1 MNTELVTQLRERAWH
16 RSRRAVVVTLL
27 GPAAML
33 AGVVWA
39 AVQPWRLTFLHPHG
53 QGFWWLAVEPPVL
66 VVLVGALFSWVI
78 APGVIEDL
86 ERFDREGR

>member
-1 MNTELVTQLRERAWH
+1 LTTEPITQLRERAWQ
-16 RSRRAVVVTLL
+16 RSGRAIFVSLL
-27 GPAAML
+27 GPLAML
-33 AGVVWA
+33 GGVVWA

-66 VVLVGALFSWVI
+66 VVLVGALFAWLI

-86 ERFDREGR
+86 ERFEQEQR